1 MNGIT
6 RQITKS
12 FELDL
17 SDMTKGNEALVALE
31 KYAFCGNSGSET
43 RILLGGSEFI
53 EAVSKIKAVQKQ
65 QEAGNTE
72 VVFGMT
78 WNKIV
83 SNFGTLLLAHAEIFD
98 EYGWSDKGLI
108 LDPLFLRK
116 WQLQG
121 FQATPYDGEK
131 LAIMKGEMKVFS
143 EVFGVS
149 VYNPDVHCKV
159 TLRLS

>member
-1 MNGIT
+1 MESTSGKVMTSTYKTNDFSLGTNFFQAMESKVADASKYGKLYQAIT
-6 RQITKS
+6 SKS
-12 FELDL
+12 
-17 SDMTKGNEALVALE
+17 
-31 KYAFCGNSGSET
+31 
-43 RILLGGSEFI
+43 
-53 EAVSKIKAVQKQ
+53 VS
-65 QEAGNTE
+65 NTE

-116 WQLQG
+116 WQLQA
-121 FQATPYDGEK
+121 FKATPYDGEK
-131 LAIMKGEMKVFS
+131 LMIMKGEMKVFS

-159 TLRLS
+159 TLRLTA